1 MLLKVV
7 CALQLGQQPLGSAS
21 LAIEAG
27 GAGALQHSS
36 TGVARPTAG
45 AGRPAAAVDP
55 CDKASGRRAAVGRRR
70 REENGGC
77 VGRKTEVTSSV

>member
-1 MLLKVV
+1 VLLKVV

-36 TGVARPTAG
+36 TGVARPC
-45 AGRPAAAVDP
+45 AASGVDP
-55 CDKASGRRAAVGRRR
+55 RGKPPASAAKYFNLGIRA
-70 REENGGC
+70 
-77 VGRKTEVTSSV
+77 KLKYM